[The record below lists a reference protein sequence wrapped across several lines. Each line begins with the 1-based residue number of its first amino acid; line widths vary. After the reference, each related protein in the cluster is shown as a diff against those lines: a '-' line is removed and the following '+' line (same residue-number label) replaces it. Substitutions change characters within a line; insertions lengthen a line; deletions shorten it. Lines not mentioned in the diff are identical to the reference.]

1 MEDELNQKIA
11 DLVVSLS
18 DIIVYVVDVK
28 QFATIDQLI
37 NVGKKANDLIGRTV
51 EFFNKHKKRGS
62 LGKHSLIDSDRCFT
76 YRKTE
81 ISKGILCFSGKG
93 TGRA

>member
-1 MEDELNQKIA
+1 METEDEFNQRIV
-11 DLVVSLS
+11 DLVISMS
-18 DIIVYVVDVK
+18 DIAIYIVDVK

-62 LGKHSLIDSDRCFT
+62 LGEHSLVDSDC
-76 YRKTE
+76 
-81 ISKGILCFSGKG
+81 
-93 TGRA
+93 